1 MLSSLFVRKLMLHFA
16 GRTREKHSQGF
27 TILEVLVVVVIIGVL
42 AAVAV
47 PGWLTF
53 SRNQRLNAAQIEV
66 FNAIKEAQSQAKRI
80 QTRYQVSFSE
90 NPSTGAVRIAV
101 HRQNPEGALI
111 NWNTLIWERELSRD
125 IRMKGVSTDYPATGN
140 PPPVISDAGNV
151 PPYLVRG
158 WRFDEKAQFRSV
170 LNTIVV
176 LRTEP
181 RTAERRCILIGSV
194 LGGIEVIS
202 TDISVP
208 APQNRNCED

>member
-1 MLSSLFVRKLMLHFA
+1 MLSSLFAGKLMLHF
-16 GRTREKHSQGF
+16 GRRTRKSYQQGF

-42 AAVAV
+42 AAIAV

-66 FNAIKEAQSQAKRI
+66 FNAIKEAQSQAKRL

-111 NWNTLIWERELSRD
+111 NWNTLIWDRELSRD
-125 IRMKGVSTDYPATGN
+125 IRMKGVSTGYPENTGN
-140 PPPVISDAGNV
+140 PPPVINDAGNV
-151 PPYLVRG
+151 PPYPVRG

-181 RTAERRCILIGSV
+181 PTVERRCILIGSV

-202 TDISVP
+202 ANAEPDP
-208 APQNRNCED
+208 RNCDDL